1 MKKKNMAEN
10 KPTLTNTPER
20 EEYTIRSDVSSY
32 APQNSNPYYAGDSV
46 NEHKEQEEAN
56 QGIAGEEIKQQNEN
70 L

>member
-1 MKKKNMAEN
+1 MKRKNIAED
-10 KPTLTNTPER
+10 KPTLTNAPEN

-32 APQNSNPYYAGDSV
+32 SPQNTNPYYAGDSV